1 MNIITKKEINIL
13 KNNLMRDEI
22 DIDFIRNI
30 LIKEKK
36 VILICGP
43 TCCGKSN
50 LAVSLAILFRT
61 NIISIDSMQVYKG
74 MDIGTDKLRTE
85 KYKINQYMIDLF
97 EPGYTVTAVEFRDI
111 CRSIIEKE
119 FFEKKNI
126 PILVGGS
133 GLYIR
138 SVVDDLEFTPFF
150 EEINNKIIRESIK
163 NEIKLKGT
171 EHFYKKLLKVDPQYC
186 EKISKNDERRITRAL
201 EVYEITGKPFSY
213 FQNKWSERKSIY
225 NCTFLGMTRDKK
237 NLNNCIVR
245 RIEDMFSNGLL
256 EEVKLLIEKGYND
269 SFSLKQAVGYKEL
282 LNYLNGSIDYKESIQ
297 EIIKNT
303 KKLAK
308 KQLTWFKADP
318 RIEWVRVDN
327 YYDICDLINDTIKI
341 ILKDLKY
348 EYN

>member
-1 MNIITKKEINIL
+1 MNIITEKEIDLL
-13 KNNLMRDEI
+13 KNNLVRDKI
-22 DIDFIRNI
+22 NMDFIREI

-36 VILICGP
+36 VLLVCGP

-50 LAVSLAILFRT
+50 LAVNLAILFKT

-74 MDIGTDKLRTE
+74 MNIGTDKLRTE

-97 EPGYTVTAVEFRDI
+97 EPGHNVTAVEFRDI

-138 SVVDDLEFTPFF
+138 AVIDDLEFTSSI
-150 EEINNKIIRESIK
+150 EEINNKAIRENIK

-171 EHFYKKLLKVDPQYC
+171 EHFFNKLIEIDPQYC
-186 EKISKNDERRITRAL
+186 KKISKNDERRITRAL

-225 NCTFLGMTRDKK
+225 NCTFIGLFKDKN
-237 NLNNCIVR
+237 NLNDCIVK
-245 RIEDMFSNGLL
+245 RIERMFSDGLL
-256 EEVKLLIEKGYND
+256 EEIKTLIGKGYRECI
-269 SFSLKQAVGYKEL
+269 SLNQAVGYKEIL
-282 LNYLNGSIDYKESIQ
+282 DYLNNSIVYEEAIK

-303 KKLAK
+303 KKLVK

-318 RIEWVRVDN
+318 RIEWIKIDN
-327 YYDICDLINDTIKI
+327 YYNICDLISDTIKI
-341 ILKDLKY
+341 IWKDLKY
-348 EYN
+348 EHN

>member
-1 MNIITKKEINIL
+1 MNIITKKEITIL
-13 KNNLMRDEI
+13 KNNLARDEI
-22 DIDFIRNI
+22 NIDFIRKI

-36 VILICGP
+36 VLLICGP
-43 TCCGKSN
+43 TCCGKSSLAVN
-50 LAVSLAILFRT
+50 LAMLFKT

-97 EPGYTVTAVEFRDI
+97 EPSHCVTAVEFRDI

-133 GLYIR
+133 GLYAR
-138 SVVDDLEFTPFF
+138 AVVDDLEFTPSF
-150 EEINNKIIRESIK
+150 EEIDDKIIRENIK

-171 EHFYKKLLKVDPQYC
+171 EHFFKKLLEIDPEYC
-186 EKISKNDERRITRAL
+186 KKISKNDERRITRAL

-225 NCTFLGMTRDKK
+225 NCTFLGLVKDKN
-237 NLNNCIVR
+237 NLNDCIIK
-245 RIEDMFSNGLL
+245 RIEEMFSNGLL
-256 EEVKLLIEKGYND
+256 EEVKTLINKGYNEC
-269 SFSLKQAVGYKEL
+269 FSLKQAVGYKEV
-282 LNYLNGSIDYKESIQ
+282 LNYLNGSIAYKESIQ

-303 KKLAK
+303 KKLVK

-318 RIEWVRVDN
+318 RIEWIRVDN
-327 YYDICDLINDTIKI
+327 YYNICDLINDTIKI
-341 ILKDLKY
+341 IHKDLKY